1 MLAYMCTNS
10 ALLSFLLNGIFSV
23 WYDLCVTY
31 GLPKMYVTPIFRK
44 GSSWEVSKKT
54 LSSLLPLV
62 ALIFSLACTC
72 PPTSGYESLMVGVLM
87 GEKSFKMKN
96 IFFGR
101 EQPFFWVKF
110 VTEAHILGYHRNVVE
125 LLLIIY
131 NSTISFL

>member
-1 MLAYMCTNS
+1 MCQYTKVSFPLVEMLAYMCTNS

-31 GLPKMYVTPIFRK
+31 GLPKMYVTPIFRE
-44 GSSWEVSKKT
+44 GSSWEVIAVYVPVNT
-54 LSSLLPLV
+54 FLV

-72 PPTSGYESLMVGVLM
+72 PPTLGYESLMVGILM
-87 GEKSFKMKN
+87 GEKYFKKKN

-110 VTEAHILGYHRNVVE
+110 VTEAHIY
-125 LLLIIY
+125 
-131 NSTISFL
+131 